1 MVTDS
6 KNCYDNLLKNC
17 AFLGMKEK
25 LVGIDLKAYQ
35 QRCVMR
41 QTPTRWVHGDARLA
55 NTLTKAGEPQQL
67 ELYFSKGGRYR
78 LTYDPTFQSARR
90 RKKKVKG
97 IRVLDDGTGAE
108 AEDMANKF
116 DSLFNDVDEN
126 DQAKFSDSEEELNL
140 ADET

>member
-1 MVTDS
+1 
-6 KNCYDNLLKNC
+6 
-17 AFLGMKEK
+17 MKEK

-35 QRCVMR
+35 QRCVRR
-41 QTPTRWVHGDARLA
+41 QTPTRWVHGDAMLA

-90 RKKKVKG
+90 RKAKG

-108 AEDMANKF
+108 AEEMANKF
-116 DSLFNDVDEN
+116 DSLFNDVD
-126 DQAKFSDSEEELNL
+126 DDDRAKLSESEEEMILP
-140 ADET
+140 DES

>member
-1 MVTDS
+1 M
-6 KNCYDNLLKNC
+6 
-17 AFLGMKEK
+17 
-25 LVGIDLKAYQ
+25 
-35 QRCVMR
+35 
-41 QTPTRWVHGDARLA
+41 LA

-90 RKKKVKG
+90 RQAKG

-116 DSLFNDVDEN
+116 DSLFNDVD
-126 DQAKFSDSEEELNL
+126 DDDRAKLSEPEEELNL
-140 ADET
+140 TDES